1 MIKMLGEQ
9 RYANFPN
16 PLSVVSASLTL
27 GIPIAAFD
35 QVDEDAVSVRGT
47 EVADGTP
54 GEIVVT
60 AAFPTMLK
68 FIGDDGS

>member
-1 MIKMLGEQ
+1 MLDEQ

-16 PLSVVSASLTL
+16 PLPVVSASLAL
-27 GIPIAAFD
+27 GFLIAAFD

-47 EVADGTP
+47 EVPDGMP

-60 AAFPTMLK
+60 AAFPTMLVK
-68 FIGDDGS
+68 FMGDDGS